1 MTTLTEMLEALSEED
16 RQQVE
21 LLTEEFRAE
30 ARAWRA
36 AENKKRAMS
45 TASSPPATL
54 AEQHSDLLEKARA
67 RSGCGSGCGSG
78 TLASDGR
85 LGVERP

>member
-1 MTTLTEMLEALSEED
+1 MLEALSEED

-30 ARAWRA
+30 ARTWQA

-45 TASSPPATL
+45 AESSPPAPL
-54 AEQHSDLLEKARA
+54 AEQHSALLEKARSAVRA
-67 RSGCGSGCGSG
+67 RWHPMVG
-78 TLASDGR
+78 
-85 LGVERP
+85 

>member
-1 MTTLTEMLEALSEED
+1 MITLTEMLEALSEED

-30 ARAWRA
+30 ARTWQV
-36 AENKKRAMS
+36 AENRKRAMS
-45 TASSPPATL
+45 ADSSPPTPL
-54 AEQHSDLLEKARA
+54 VEQYSDLLEKARI
-67 RSGCGSGCGSG
+67 RSDRGPS

-85 LGVERP
+85 LGTERP

>member
-21 LLTEEFRAE
+21 RLTEEFRAE
-30 ARAWRA
+30 ARTWQADA
-36 AENKKRAMS
+36 NKKRALS
-45 TASSPPATL
+45 AESSPPATV
-54 AEQHSDLLEKARA
+54 AEPHSDLLEKSRA
-67 RSGCGSGCGSG
+67 GPG

-85 LGVERP
+85 LGAERP

>member
-30 ARAWRA
+30 AKTWQA
-36 AENKKRAMS
+36 AENKKRAMA
-45 TASSPPATL
+45 TGSSPPATL
-54 AEQHSDLLEKARA
+54 ADQYNDLLEKART
-67 RSGCGSGCGSG
+67 RSGRDPS

-85 LGVERP
+85 LGIERP

>member
-30 ARAWRA
+30 AKTWKAT
-36 AENKKRAMS
+36 ENKKRAMS
-45 TASSPPATL
+45 AESSPPATL

-67 RSGCGSGCGSG
+67 RSGRGPSG
-78 TLASDGR
+78 LASDGQ
-85 LGVERP
+85 LGAERP